1 MKIFKFSYLLI
12 SLLLIKISHQKEV
25 NTFSNYEI
33 IQQTKIEVN
42 FNVNF
47 TEKIVTG
54 KVKIYL
60 KALDAGEVIIL
71 DTKALK
77 IFSVFDSDTGDEL
90 DFLVDE
96 YYKLESSGVALKMYK
111 QYNKGDIL
119 SIVITFST
127 TKDGTALDWL
137 KPEQTSGKKYPFM
150 YS

>member
-119 SIVITFST
+119 SIVITIST